1 MTTIATSPAAT
12 RQKRSAASFLK
23 RAPHLLT
30 RAMVFLGIGAIV
42 SILLAWALG
51 LWADPESAPV
61 VSATI
66 PQRGRTW
73 EISLWSTSGAMR
85 LHSQRHAQSWGGW
98 QVTGAPDSTL
108 NGDSSLAWCPATEDG
123 QAEWLI
129 LDYPQR
135 VTPKELHVYENYCPG
150 GVNRVTVFSDS
161 GDEIEAW
168 RGQDP
173 TLLSSGGGISKI
185 PLNVSIKTQRVK
197 VYIDSKNA
205 PGWNEIDAVGLL
217 DDKGGTQWAS
227 DVQDSSSYA
236 NLNTVA
242 PAVSFGEFVPT
253 WCPLAKPDLTPQK
266 SGNGSATDHVFE
278 ARGWPMLAL
287 WTQRPDNYLT
297 APAAPMPGS
306 LISGRLIARSATPGA
321 LPPILPS
328 QPIWGGLLF
337 DTVFFAFILAIGH
350 WMLVKPRRLVLE
362 LRRMRSGCC
371 IACGYELDFDFRG
384 GCPECGWRRSQ
395 L

>member
-1 MTTIATSPAAT
+1 MTTIATNPPAT
-12 RQKRSAASFLK
+12 RQQRSAASLLK
-23 RAPHLLT
+23 RAPRLLT
-30 RAMVFLGIGAIV
+30 RAMFFLGIGAIV

-51 LWADPESAPV
+51 LWADPDSATV
-61 VSATI
+61 ISATI

-98 QVTGAPDSTL
+98 QATGPPDSTL
-108 NGDSSLAWCPATEDG
+108 NGDSGYAWCPATADG
-123 QAEWLI
+123 QPEWLI
-129 LDYPQR
+129 LDYSQR

-173 TLLSSGGGISKI
+173 TPANSGGGISKI

-217 DDKGGTQWAS
+217 DDKGSTQWAS

-242 PAVSFGEFVPT
+242 PAVSFGEIVPS
-253 WCPLAKPDLTPQK
+253 WCPLAKPDTTAPQK
-266 SGNGSATDHVFE
+266 PDNGSTTDHVFE

-287 WTQRPDNYLT
+287 WTRRPDNYLA
-297 APAAPMPGS
+297 APAAPSGAF
-306 LISGRLIARSATPGA
+306 ITGRLVSRTVAPGA

-328 QPIWGGLLF
+328 RPIWGGLLF
-337 DTVFFAFILAIGH
+337 DTVFFAVILGVGH

-371 IACGYELDFDFRG
+371 IACGYELDFDFRA
-384 GCPECGWRRSQ
+384 GCPECGWRRTQ